1 MASTR
6 QAKEFFDGMMENEK
20 PIWWS
25 EMDKSGTFFFHMN
38 TWNFLVHSTCI
49 TTVLNEG
56 SRIVSSNTLFLQ
68 LTTKALM
75 FLLDPYIM
83 VM

>member
-1 MASTR
+1 
-6 QAKEFFDGMMENEK
+6 MENEK

-25 EMDKSGTFFFHMN
+25 EMDKSDTFFFSYEY
-38 TWNFLVHSTCI
+38 WNFLVHSSC
-49 TTVLNEG
+49 TTTALNEG
-56 SRIVSSNTLFLQ
+56 SCIVSSNTLFLQ
-68 LTTKALM
+68 LTTKDLM